1 MLGNGVDPSPYD
13 RVILDLR
20 VPSFNGYNVLRWI
33 REHESTRLLWIG
45 LPLPNSDRGVWK
57 QICYRAD
64 AYLVKMPNPIELV
77 L

>member
-1 MLGNGVDPSPYD
+1 MNPPVSSL
-13 RVILDLR
+13 
-20 VPSFNGYNVLRWI
+20 
-33 REHESTRLLWIG
+33 
-45 LPLPNSDRGVWK
+45 LPNSDRGVWK